1 MSEPAL
7 LVYVTC
13 PPASAETIATAL
25 VDAHVAAC
33 VNILPSV
40 RSVYR
45 WKGGVQH
52 DEESLLMI
60 KTVQSRFDALRDVVL
75 AQHPYEL
82 PEIVAVRWDAA
93 HEPYRQWVVDNSRP
107 LA

>member
-1 MSEPAL
+1 MSETAL

-13 PPASAETIATAL
+13 PPASAEAIAVAL
-25 VDAHVAAC
+25 VEAHVAAC

-60 KTVQSRFDALRDVVL
+60 KTVQSRFEALREAVL
-75 AQHPYEL
+75 AQHPDEL
-82 PEIVAVRWDAA
+82 PEIIAVRWDAS
-93 HEPYRQWVVDNSRP
+93 HEPYRQWVVDTTRP

>member
-1 MSEPAL
+1 MSEIAL

-13 PPASAETIATAL
+13 PPASAEAIATAL
-25 VDAHVAAC
+25 VEAHLAAC

-40 RSVYR
+40 RSIYH

-60 KTVQSRFDALRDVVL
+60 KTVESRFDALRDAVL
-75 AQHPYEL
+75 ANHPDEL

-93 HEPYRQWVVDNSRP
+93 HEPYRQWVFDHSQP